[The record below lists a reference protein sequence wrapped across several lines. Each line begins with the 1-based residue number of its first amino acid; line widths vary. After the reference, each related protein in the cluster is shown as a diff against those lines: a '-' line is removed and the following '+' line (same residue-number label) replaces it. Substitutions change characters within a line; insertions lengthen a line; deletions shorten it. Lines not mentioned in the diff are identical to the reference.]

1 METKIQ
7 LFLKDLSIKL
17 NKDSDFISNI
27 FSAKDIDKLANI
39 ALVLFDDAL
48 SNKKM
53 GMYVNDF
60 NLLSDMFMLFLN
72 VNQARREDVYTR
84 LSKILKKLKKGFI
97 DGNFRIDFPSKP
109 TCFKFKVLIEEKEF
123 SDILLDFYNCVGE
136 IFYPTDR
143 ALPELAKYFF
153 HDNAD
158 AVMYDEKGD
167 VAVALISYCRNALGN
182 IVLREYFINTKGNVD
197 YNERSLSTYL
207 EALLYD
213 ETDSG
218 VKVESYEKMYLDALK
233 EGGVSAFLEVVN
245 IRKKIDLKRL
255 ASIRAIVANNKY
267 GIERS
272 DLNGLQQIGK
282 PIISKC

>member
-53 GMYVNDF
+53 GMFVNDF

-72 VNQARREDVYTR
+72 VNHARREDVYIR

-182 IVLREYFINTKGNVD
+182 IVLREYFINTKGKVD